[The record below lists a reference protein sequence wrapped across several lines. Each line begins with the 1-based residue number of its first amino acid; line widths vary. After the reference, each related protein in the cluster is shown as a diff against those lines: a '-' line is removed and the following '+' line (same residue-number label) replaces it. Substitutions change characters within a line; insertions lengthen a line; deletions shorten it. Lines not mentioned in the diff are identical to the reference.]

1 MPVELKLKIVNIHT
15 RVGASVS
22 GIGEGLTV
30 VSRECAVKRLDVP
43 LWDAS
48 FDPTVW
54 YTINK
59 DVVLKYTHIH
69 NTKES

>member
-1 MPVELKLKIVNIHT
+1 MTLLYFFACSDLHSQLFET
-15 RVGASVS
+15 
-22 GIGEGLTV
+22 GEGLTV
-30 VSRECAVKRLDVP
+30 VSRGCAVKQLDIP

-59 DVVLKYTHIH
+59 DVVLKYTHVH